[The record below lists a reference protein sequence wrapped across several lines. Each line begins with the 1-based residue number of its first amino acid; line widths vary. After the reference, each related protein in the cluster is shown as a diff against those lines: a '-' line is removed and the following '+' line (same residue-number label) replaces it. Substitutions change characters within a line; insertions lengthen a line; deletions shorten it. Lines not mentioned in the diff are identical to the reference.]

1 MAVAPQ
7 GKEGTFAGLS
17 HAVVF
22 FADLPAGLLGGILLQ
37 WYCPQPP
44 QPEQEPQYG
53 TSVCDGRALFGT
65 LGAFALA
72 TPVLL
77 WCCPG
82 CVREPDGALRSTSK
96 AAANFG
102 GKNRPSTSDEEGI
115 ETEGQVLLPNRG
127 ASSQQE

>member
-1 MAVAPQ
+1 MNVLITLGAKVDFMP
-7 GKEGTFAGLS
+7 
-17 HAVVF
+17 
-22 FADLPAGLLGGILLQ
+22 DLHQA
-37 WYCPQPP
+37 
-44 QPEQEPQYG
+44 EQEPQYG
-53 TSVCDGRALFGT
+53 TVVCDGRALFGT

-82 CVREPDGALRSTSK
+82 CVREPDAALRSTSK
-96 AAANFG
+96 ATANFG